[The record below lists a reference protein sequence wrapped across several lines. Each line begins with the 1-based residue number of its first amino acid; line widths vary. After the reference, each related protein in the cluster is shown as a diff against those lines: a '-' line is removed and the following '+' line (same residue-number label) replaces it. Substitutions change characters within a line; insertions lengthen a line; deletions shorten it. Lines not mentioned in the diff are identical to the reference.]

1 MININKLIYNYD
13 IHKHYNLKIKKN
25 VYESKG
31 LCGLVNI
38 GNTCYMN
45 SIIQCLSNTVSLT
58 DYILSGEYK
67 DDRTIENRKNKSNYV
82 LNSYILLINNMWETN
97 QLIKPKSFV
106 ENMSK
111 FHVKYFA
118 LQQQDS
124 HECLLYIIDLLHK
137 SLKYEI
143 EIEIKGVTK
152 SKSNSDILMKNSIE
166 TWGKYDYSYL
176 IKTFNGCTFNSI
188 QCNNCDSREI
198 IFEPFNTLSIDLTDS
213 TLQQCLSNYFS
224 LTENIE
230 SWTCDKCRKLGC
242 TKNVKLWSVPDYLI
256 IHLKRFTKT
265 GHKKT
270 MAINFPLNDLDI
282 TDLISPEQNTKNKFI
297 YDLYSINH
305 HGGSTIDS
313 GHYWS
318 SCKNLD
324 GYWYKYDDAD
334 ISRYSNENLDQH
346 LTNSDSYILF
356 YQRKKIIRKPL
367 QI

>member
-124 HECLLYIIDLLHK
+124 HECLLYMK
-137 SLKYEI
+137 LK
-143 EIEIKGVTK
+143 
-152 SKSNSDILMKNSIE
+152 
-166 TWGKYDYSYL
+166 
-176 IKTFNGCTFNSI
+176 
-188 QCNNCDSREI
+188 
-198 IFEPFNTLSIDLTDS
+198 
-213 TLQQCLSNYFS
+213 
-224 LTENIE
+224 
-230 SWTCDKCRKLGC
+230 
-242 TKNVKLWSVPDYLI
+242 
-256 IHLKRFTKT
+256 
-265 GHKKT
+265 
-270 MAINFPLNDLDI
+270 
-282 TDLISPEQNTKNKFI
+282 
-297 YDLYSINH
+297 
-305 HGGSTIDS
+305 
-313 GHYWS
+313 
-318 SCKNLD
+318 
-324 GYWYKYDDAD
+324 
-334 ISRYSNENLDQH
+334 
-346 LTNSDSYILF
+346 
-356 YQRKKIIRKPL
+356 
-367 QI
+367 